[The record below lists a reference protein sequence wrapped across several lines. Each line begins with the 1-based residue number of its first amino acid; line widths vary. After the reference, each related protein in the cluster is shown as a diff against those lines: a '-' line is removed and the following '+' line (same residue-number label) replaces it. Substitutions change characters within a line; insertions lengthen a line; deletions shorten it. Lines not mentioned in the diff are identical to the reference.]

1 MLTLRKHFVLVPN
14 MYTYSLLLFVVSFY
28 HFLLDYCIFKQA
40 TAVPIIPYKK
50 VNNKVYFYIVL
61 WRYGIGSTMQQ

>member
-14 MYTYSLLLFVVSFY
+14 MYTYNLLFFVVSFG

-40 TAVPIIPYKK
+40 TAVPIISYKK

-61 WRYGIGSTMQQ
+61 WRYVIGFTL